1 MSDRQRLVRRTQ
13 LKRSTYH
20 VLGKRKRS
28 EEEEKEE
35 EAEEEEEGV
44 DGLEEGARNAHLRD
58 YDEEIFDDDDF
69 YQQVRVVIKCEAVSR
84 FSWRCVNTV
93 FARIHATAFIFSIPL
108 ADATFYLTHT
118 YLSSWVLLY
127 CCRCHTNLLL
137 ESHIVSSPAS
147 LVSLVPELEL
157 IFCFNGGYPRA

>member
-1 MSDRQRLVRRTQ
+1 MRRTQ

-28 EEEEKEE
+28 EEEEEEKEE

-69 YQQVRVVIKCEAVSR
+69 YQQVHVVIK
-84 FSWRCVNTV
+84 FSW
-93 FARIHATAFIFSIPL
+93 
-108 ADATFYLTHT
+108 
-118 YLSSWVLLY
+118 
-127 CCRCHTNLLL
+127 
-137 ESHIVSSPAS
+137 
-147 LVSLVPELEL
+147 
-157 IFCFNGGYPRA
+157 